1 MQAEETLIS
10 ELLNMRTSQVTGDL
24 LLVPQT
30 QLGPVCE
37 ACCQGCVRCPPV
49 DRKKDA

>member
-1 MQAEETLIS
+1 MLLQQEETRIS
-10 ELLNMRTSQVTGDL
+10 DLLNMRTSQVTGDL
-24 LLVPQT
+24 ILVPQT

-49 DRKKDA
+49 GQI